1 MYVPQNYR
9 EDRPEVLHDLVRHFG
24 FATLI
29 TSGSDGALEANHLPI
44 FLDTSRGQH
53 GVLRGHVARPNTV
66 WQSLAQGRDVLC
78 VFLGPHAYVSPAWYR
93 SAGPH
98 VPTWNYAAVHIWGR
112 PRLIEGPELR
122 RHLFELVEF
131 FESEHAQPW
140 SARSLPEEFLDRMQ
154 RAIVGFEIEIT
165 RIQGKRKLGQNRTKE
180 DREGAATALASTGDS
195 LAAEIAQ
202 LMRSIGTHAGP

>member
-9 EDRPEVLHDLVRHFG
+9 EDRPQILHDLIRRFA

-29 TSGSDGALEANHLPI
+29 TSADGHFEANHLPL
-44 FLDTSRGQH
+44 FLDASRAEH

-66 WQSLAQGRDVLC
+66 WQSLSQNREVLC
-78 VFLGPHAYVSPAWYR
+78 VFLGPHAYISPAWYR

-98 VPTWNYAAVHIWGR
+98 VPTWNYAAVHVWGR
-112 PRLIEGPELR
+112 PRLIEGAELR
-122 RHLFELVEF
+122 QHLFELVEF
-131 FESEHAQPW
+131 FESDHAQPW
-140 SARSLPEEFLDRMQ
+140 SARNQPEEFLDRMQ

-180 DREGAATALASTGDS
+180 DREGAATALASTGDA
-195 LAAEIAQ
+195 LAAEISQ
-202 LMRSIGTHAGP
+202 LMRSIETHAGP